1 MPKDYLNSL
10 ESACKEFVASRKEI
24 FDIVIYGSSARGKT
38 APNDIDITVIFFDTA
53 LRPQLETINEL
64 KKTLKSTAP
73 NLDIKGMNMKDFFNP
88 DFLARQAVL
97 IEGRS
102 IIDRKTLAQ
111 KLGFKG
117 TTLFSYTLQG
127 LTHNE
132 KVKFNF
138 SMKGRGKKGVLDSV
152 SGTAV
157 GRGVV
162 SVPIE
167 KADDFEEFLKK
178 WNITF
183 KKKRVL
189 EETY

>member
-1 MPKDYLNSL
+1 MSNDYLNSL
-10 ESACKEFVASRKEI
+10 ESVCKRFAASRKDI
-24 FDIVIYGSSARGKT
+24 FDIVLYGSSARGRA
-38 APNDIDITVIFFDTA
+38 APRDIDIMIIFLDTA
-53 LRPQLETINEL
+53 LRPQLETITDL
-64 KKTLKSTAP
+64 KRMLKSTTKT
-73 NLDIKGMNMKDFFNP
+73 LDIKGMNLKDFFNP

-97 IEGRS
+97 IEGS
-102 IIDRKTLAQ
+102 SLIDQKRLAQ
-111 KLGFKG
+111 KLGFEG
-117 TTLFSYTLQG
+117 TTSFSYTLQG

-138 SMKGRGKKGVLDSV
+138 SLKGRGTKGVLDSV

-162 SVPIE
+162 SIPVE

-178 WNITF
+178 WNIIF
-183 KKKRVL
+183 KKKRIL